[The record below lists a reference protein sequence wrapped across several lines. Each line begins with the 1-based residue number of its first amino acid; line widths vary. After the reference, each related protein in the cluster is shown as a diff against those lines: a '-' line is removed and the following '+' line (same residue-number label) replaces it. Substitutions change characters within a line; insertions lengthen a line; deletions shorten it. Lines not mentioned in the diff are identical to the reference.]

1 MHPLDVVKTR
11 FQIQTT
17 GKPGDPN
24 YYTSVFDCMRKMAR
38 NEGVLSLYKG
48 VLPPV
53 LVETPKRAVK
63 VIHPFPGTPISYF
76 LNGLYKTAAFLLIPL
91 CFHSLQHYCPM
102 HDLVLLI
109 GIVHHLGTGLN
120 LITVTLVMTC
130 FLYMKNSTVF

>member
-24 YYTSVFDCMRKMAR
+24 YYTSVYDCMRKMTK

-63 VIHPFPGTPISYF
+63 VRQHTATPSLTPFPSCLMTPQ
-76 LNGLYKTAAFLLIPL
+76 NR
-91 CFHSLQHYCPM
+91 
-102 HDLVLLI
+102 V
-109 GIVHHLGTGLN
+109 
-120 LITVTLVMTC
+120 
-130 FLYMKNSTVF
+130 

>member
-76 LNGLYKTAAFLLIPL
+76 FKWPLQDSCLSSHTIVFLLTAT
-91 CFHSLQHYCPM
+91 
-102 HDLVLLI
+102 LLP
-109 GIVHHLGTGLN
+109 
-120 LITVTLVMTC
+120 
-130 FLYMKNSTVF
+130 YA

>member
-24 YYTSVFDCMRKMAR
+24 YYTSVYDCMRKMAR

-63 VIHPFPGTPISYF
+63 VRLAITPNLTLSLVLSLSPRQVIRDQSLLPPVFVCLSY
-76 LNGLYKTAAFLLIPL
+76 
-91 CFHSLQHYCPM
+91 HSLHS
-102 HDLVLLI
+102 I
-109 GIVHHLGTGLN
+109 GN
-120 LITVTLVMTC
+120 M
-130 FLYMKNSTVF
+130 NA

>member
-1 MHPLDVVKTR
+1 MYFHPSSTSDVISVLKQTSLLPTPLLTGFTEICIMHPLDVVKTR

-24 YYTSVFDCMRKMAR
+24 YYTSVYDCMRKMAR

-63 VIHPFPGTPISYF
+63 VR
-76 LNGLYKTAAFLLIPL
+76 
-91 CFHSLQHYCPM
+91 
-102 HDLVLLI
+102 
-109 GIVHHLGTGLN
+109 
-120 LITVTLVMTC
+120 
-130 FLYMKNSTVF
+130 